1 MASQARKDKQG
12 YQLVDYS
19 YQLKKIML
27 LSDTIV
33 APSTPPG
40 VGALAVVRL
49 SGPGAVA
56 CVQALFS
63 KKNLA
68 AQPGHT
74 LHYGTLR
81 EPGSGPVLDE
91 AVVALYRA
99 PRSYTREDVVEI
111 SCHGSDYVVRQ
122 VLAALLR
129 QGARLAAPGEF
140 TRRAF
145 LNGALDL
152 AQAEA
157 VADLIT
163 ADSALSHQV
172 ALNQLRGG
180 FSNELRALRGRLV
193 QFAALLEL
201 ELDFGEE
208 DVEFADRTGLAR
220 LLAEVRG
227 VVGELLRSFELGNV
241 IKNGITV
248 VIAGRPNA
256 GKSTLLN
263 ALLREERA
271 IVSALPGTTRDFI
284 EDEIT
289 LDGLRFRFVD
299 TAGLRD
305 NPADEVEAIGVRRT
319 RERIGQAAL
328 LLYVFDLTELTPA
341 EVQADIAELTA
352 TLPRLPVLAVG
363 NKADLAFDEQLSAIS
378 YQLSVDNQ
386 AKISNQPPA
395 TSHKEPATRNQQPAT
410 SHEEPE
416 ANNQPPATSH
426 EEPENSNQKPA
437 TIVIAAARREGL
449 DELQAALLAR
459 VRGAGLAGTGTATIV
474 TNARH
479 ARALE
484 VAAQH
489 LDAVRA
495 GLNEGRGTELLAA
508 DLRHALAALGEI
520 TGEISTDDLL
530 TSIFTQFC
538 IGK

>member
-1 MASQARKDKQG
+1 MTG
-12 YQLVDYS
+12 MTTLF
-19 YQLKKIML
+19 
-27 LSDTIV
+27 SDTIV
-33 APSTPPG
+33 ALSTPPG
-40 VGALAVVRL
+40 AGALAVVRL
-49 SGPGAVA
+49 SGPAAVA
-56 CVQALFS
+56 LVAGVFS

-68 AQPGHT
+68 DQPGHT

-81 EPGSGPVLDE
+81 DPASGDILDE
-91 AVVALYRA
+91 VVVALYRA
-99 PRSYTREDVVEI
+99 PRSFTREDVVEI

-122 VLAALLR
+122 VLALLLR
-129 QGARLAAPGEF
+129 HGARLAEAGEF
-140 TRRAF
+140 TKRAF
-145 LNGALDL
+145 LSGALDL

-157 VADLIT
+157 VADLIA
-163 ADSALSHQV
+163 ADSALSHRV

-180 FSNELRALRGRLV
+180 FSQELRELRVRLI

-227 VVGELLRSFELGNV
+227 VVAGLLRSFELGNV
-241 IKNGITV
+241 IKNGITA

-284 EDEIT
+284 EDEVRIE
-289 LDGLRFRFVD
+289 GLRFRFVD

-319 RERIGQAAL
+319 RQRVRQAAL
-328 LLYVFDLTELTPA
+328 LLYLFDLTEMTPA
-341 EVQADIAELTA
+341 EVKTEIRELA
-352 TLPRLPVLAVG
+352 TGLDLPVLAVG
-363 NKADLAFDEQLSAIS
+363 NKTDLASS
-378 YQLSVDNQ
+378 
-386 AKISNQPPA
+386 
-395 TSHKEPATRNQQPAT
+395 
-410 SHEEPE
+410 E
-416 ANNQPPATSH
+416 A
-426 EEPENSNQKPA
+426 
-437 TIVIAAARREGL
+437 
-449 DELQAALLAR
+449 QAAFAAEFLAAGFAADSASAGAPAPLAFVAAGHTLGMEALQEALVR
-459 VRGAGLAGTGTATIV
+459 QVRGAALENNASATIV
-474 TNARH
+474 TNVRH

-484 VAAQH
+484 TAAAH
-489 LDAVRA
+489 LAAVQA
-495 GLNEGRGTELLAA
+495 GLDTGRGTELLAA

-520 TGEISTDDLL
+520 TGDISSEDLL

>member
-1 MASQARKDKQG
+1 MTSFA
-12 YQLVDYS
+12 
-19 YQLKKIML
+19 

-33 APSTPPG
+33 ALSTPPG
-40 VGALAVVRL
+40 AGALAVVRL
-49 SGPGAVA
+49 SGPDAVGIT
-56 CVQALFS
+56 QALFS
-63 KKNLA
+63 KKSLA
-68 AQPGHT
+68 SQPGHT
-74 LHYGTLR
+74 LHYGALR
-81 EPGSGPVLDE
+81 EPASGELLDE
-91 AVVALYRA
+91 VVVALYRA

-111 SCHGSDYVVRQ
+111 SGHGSDFIVRQ
-122 VLAALLR
+122 ILAALLR
-129 QGARLAAPGEF
+129 QGARLAEAGEF
-140 TRRAF
+140 TKRAF

-157 VADLIT
+157 VADLIA

-180 FSNELRALRGRLV
+180 FSDELRGLRAQLV

-220 LLAEVRG
+220 LLAQVQGVVRG
-227 VVGELLRSFELGNV
+227 LLRSFELGNV
-241 IKNGITV
+241 IKNGITT

-271 IVSALPGTTRDFI
+271 IVSAIPGTTRDFI
-284 EDEIT
+284 EDEVS

-328 LLYVFDLTELTPA
+328 LLYLFDLTELTPD
-341 EVQADIAELTA
+341 EVRADVAELTA
-352 TLPRLPVLAVG
+352 SLPKLPVLVVG
-363 NKADLAFDEQLSAIS
+363 NKRDLASQAAAGS
-378 YQLSVDNQ
+378 YQAAVAGNRGGDGAQ
-386 AKISNQPPA
+386 AVFISAGRQ
-395 TSHKEPATRNQQPAT
+395 
-410 SHEEPE
+410 
-416 ANNQPPATSH
+416 
-426 EEPENSNQKPA
+426 
-437 TIVIAAARREGL
+437 EGL
-449 DELQAALLAR
+449 DELQTALLAQ
-459 VRGAGLAGTGTATIV
+459 VRGAGLATTGTTTIV
-474 TNARH
+474 TNVRH

-484 VAAQH
+484 EALGYLAAVEQ
-489 LDAVRA
+489 
-495 GLNEGRGTELLAA
+495 GLFEGRGTELLAA
-508 DLRHALAALGEI
+508 DLRHALAALGSI
-520 TGEISTDDLL
+520 TGDISNDDLL

>member
-1 MASQARKDKQG
+1 MQTFF
-12 YQLVDYS
+12 
-19 YQLKKIML
+19 
-27 LSDTIV
+27 SDTIV
-33 APSTPPG
+33 ALSTPPG
-40 VGALAVVRL
+40 AGALAVVRL
-49 SGPGAVA
+49 SGPDAIRIT
-56 CVQALFS
+56 QALFS

-74 LHYGTLR
+74 VHYGTLR
-81 EPGSGPVLDE
+81 DPESHVVLDE
-91 AVVALYRA
+91 VVVALYRG

-111 SCHGSDYVVRQ
+111 SGHGSDFIVRQ
-122 VLAALLR
+122 IMAALLR
-129 QGARLAAPGEF
+129 QGARLAEAGEF
-140 TRRAF
+140 TKRAF
-145 LNGALDL
+145 LSGALDL

-157 VADLIT
+157 VADLIA

-180 FSNELRALRGRLV
+180 FSDELRGLRARLV

-208 DVEFADRTGLAR
+208 DVEFADRTGLGR
-220 LLAEVRG
+220 LLAEVQG
-227 VVGELLRSFELGNV
+227 VVAGLLRSFELGNV
-241 IKNGITV
+241 IKNGITT

-271 IVSALPGTTRDFI
+271 IVSATPGTTRDFI
-284 EDEIT
+284 EDEVTI
-289 LDGLRFRFVD
+289 DSLRFRFVD

-341 EVQADIAELTA
+341 DVQADIAELTA
-352 TLPRLPVLAVG
+352 TLPSLPVLAVG
-363 NKADLAFDEQLSAIS
+363 NKLDLATPAQLAAFREWDSKRQEVALISAG
-378 YQLSVDNQ
+378 Q
-386 AKISNQPPA
+386 
-395 TSHKEPATRNQQPAT
+395 
-410 SHEEPE
+410 
-416 ANNQPPATSH
+416 
-426 EEPENSNQKPA
+426 
-437 TIVIAAARREGL
+437 RRGL
-449 DELQAALLAR
+449 EELQAALLGQ
-459 VRGAGLAGTGTATIV
+459 VRGAGLAGTGTSTIV
-474 TNARH
+474 TNVRH

-484 VAAQH
+484 VAVQH
-489 LDAVRA
+489 LGAVRE
-495 GLNEGRGTELLAA
+495 GLGLGRGTELLAA

-520 TGEISTDDLL
+520 TGEVSSDDLL

>member
-1 MASQARKDKQG
+1 MPAATFALRPWPSRPPYPTPPAWVPRPFIFEKSVNPVFISTHQEP
-12 YQLVDYS
+12 
-19 YQLKKIML
+19 
-27 LSDTIV
+27 TIV
-33 APSTPPG
+33 ALSTPPG
-40 VGALAVVRL
+40 AGALAVVRL
-49 SGPGAVA
+49 SGPEAVA
-56 CVQALFS
+56 ITQALFS

-68 AQPGHT
+68 DQPGHT

-81 EPGSGPVLDE
+81 EPGTGQVLDE
-91 AVVALYRA
+91 VVVALYRA

-111 SCHGSDYVVRQ
+111 SGHGSDYVVSQ
-122 VLAALLR
+122 ILAALLR
-129 QGARLAAPGEF
+129 QGARLAEAGEF
-140 TRRAF
+140 TKRAF

-157 VADLIT
+157 VADLIA

-180 FSNELRALRGRLV
+180 FSNELRELRARLIK
-193 QFAALLEL
+193 FAALLEL

-220 LLAEVRG
+220 LLAEVEG
-227 VVGELLRSFELGNV
+227 VVTSLLRSFELGNV
-241 IKNGITV
+241 IKHGITT

-271 IVSALPGTTRDFI
+271 IVSATPGTTRDFI
-284 EDEIT
+284 EDEVVMEGI
-289 LDGLRFRFVD
+289 RFRFVD

-328 LLYVFDLTELTPA
+328 LLYLFDLTELTPA

-352 TLPRLPVLAVG
+352 ALPRLPVLAVG
-363 NKADLAFDEQLSAIS
+363 NKQDLAPQLESKE
-378 YQLSVDNQ
+378 LSVAPQ
-386 AKISNQPPA
+386 TREAK
-395 TSHKEPATRNQQPAT
+395 
-410 SHEEPE
+410 
-416 ANNQPPATSH
+416 
-426 EEPENSNQKPA
+426 NQKPA
-437 TIVIAAARREGL
+437 PLNQQSISSSQPILISAAQREGL
-449 DELQAALLAR
+449 AELQAALLAQ

-489 LDAVRA
+489 LAAVRR
-495 GLNEGRGTELLAA
+495 GLAEGRGTELLAA

-520 TGEISTDDLL
+520 TGEISSDDLL

>member
-1 MASQARKDKQG
+1 MRANQW
-12 YQLVDYS
+12 
-19 YQLKKIML
+19 
-27 LSDTIV
+27 SDTIV
-33 APSTPPG
+33 ALSTPPG
-40 VGALAVVRL
+40 AGALAVVRL
-49 SGPGAVA
+49 SGLDAVSI
-56 CVQALFS
+56 VQALFS

-74 LHYGTLR
+74 LHYGALR
-81 EPGSGPVLDE
+81 DPATGQVLDE
-91 AVVALYRA
+91 VVVALYRG

-111 SCHGSDYVVRQ
+111 SGHGSDFIVRQ
-122 VLAALLR
+122 ILAALLR
-129 QGARLAAPGEF
+129 QGARLAEAGEF
-140 TRRAF
+140 TKRAF

-157 VADLIT
+157 VADLIA

-180 FSNELRALRGRLV
+180 FSDELRDLRV
-193 QFAALLEL
+193 QLIKFAALLEL

-220 LLAEVRG
+220 LLAEVEG
-227 VVGELLRSFELGNV
+227 VVTGLLRSFELGNV
-241 IKNGITV
+241 IKNGITT

-271 IVSALPGTTRDFI
+271 IVSATPGTTRDFI
-284 EDEIT
+284 EDEVSI
-289 LDGLRFRFVD
+289 DGLRFRFVD

-328 LLYVFDLTELTPA
+328 LLYLFDLTELSPA

-352 TLPRLPVLAVG
+352 ALPRLPVLAVG
-363 NKADLAFDEQLSAIS
+363 NKRDLASQVGIKNYELKIKSSLASTSQ
-378 YQLSVDNQ
+378 NQ
-386 AKISNQPPA
+386 ASLIQ
-395 TSHKEPATRNQQPAT
+395 
-410 SHEEPE
+410 
-416 ANNQPPATSH
+416 
-426 EEPENSNQKPA
+426 NQKPDNQEPSTKHQ
-437 TIVIAAARREGL
+437 TIFISAGRREGL
-449 DELQAALLAR
+449 DELQAALLAQ
-459 VRGAGLAGTGTATIV
+459 VRGAGLATTGTATIV
-474 TNARH
+474 TNVRH

-489 LDAVRA
+489 LAAVRQ
-495 GLNEGRGTELLAA
+495 GLAEGRGTELLAA

-520 TGEISTDDLL
+520 TGEISSDDLL

>member
-1 MASQARKDKQG
+1 MKS
-12 YQLVDYS
+12 V
-19 YQLKKIML
+19 KIRANQW
-27 LSDTIV
+27 SDTIV
-33 APSTPPG
+33 ALSTPPG
-40 VGALAVVRL
+40 TGALAVVRL
-49 SGPGAVA
+49 SGAEAVSIT
-56 CVQALFS
+56 QALFS

-81 EPGSGPVLDE
+81 DPATGLVLDE
-91 AVVALYRA
+91 VVVALYRG

-111 SCHGSDYVVRQ
+111 SGHGSDFIVRQ
-122 VLAALLR
+122 ILAALLR
-129 QGARLAAPGEF
+129 QGARLAEAGEF
-140 TRRAF
+140 TKRAF

-157 VADLIT
+157 VADLIA
-163 ADSALSHQV
+163 ADSVLSHSV

-180 FSNELRALRGRLV
+180 FSDELRDLRAQLIK
-193 QFAALLEL
+193 FAALLEL

-220 LLAEVRG
+220 LLAEVEG
-227 VVGELLRSFELGNV
+227 VVTGLLRSFELGNV
-241 IKNGITV
+241 IKNGITT

-271 IVSALPGTTRDFI
+271 IVSAMPGTTRDFI
-284 EDEIT
+284 EDEVSI
-289 LDGLRFRFVD
+289 DGLRFRFVD

-328 LLYVFDLTELTPA
+328 LLYLFDLTELSPA

-352 TLPRLPVLAVG
+352 ALPLLPVLAVG
-363 NKADLAFDEQLSAIS
+363 NKRDLSSINN
-378 YQLSVDNQ
+378 YQLIFNKQ
-386 AKISNQPPA
+386 AGVGDDQRPA
-395 TSHKEPATRNQQPAT
+395 IEDQQPGTKYHTVFISA
-410 SHEEPE
+410 
-416 ANNQPPATSH
+416 A
-426 EEPENSNQKPA
+426 QK
-437 TIVIAAARREGL
+437 EGL
-449 DELQAALLAR
+449 EELQAALLAQ
-459 VRGAGLAGTGTATIV
+459 VRGAGLATTGTATIV
-474 TNARH
+474 TNVRH

-489 LDAVRA
+489 LAAVRQ
-495 GLNEGRGTELLAA
+495 GLAEGRGTELLAA

-520 TGEISTDDLL
+520 TGEISSDDLL

>member
-1 MASQARKDKQG
+1 MTPFA
-12 YQLVDYS
+12 Y
-19 YQLKKIML
+19 
-27 LSDTIV
+27 SDTIV
-33 APSTPPG
+33 ALSTPPG
-40 VGALAVVRL
+40 AGALAVVRL
-49 SGPGAVA
+49 SGPEAVPIT
-56 CVQALFS
+56 QALFS

-68 AQPGHT
+68 SQPGHT

-81 EPGSGPVLDE
+81 EPGTDQILDE
-91 AVVALYRA
+91 VVVALYRA

-111 SCHGSDYVVRQ
+111 SGHGSDFIVRQ
-122 VLAALLR
+122 LLSAFLR
-129 QGARLAAPGEF
+129 QGARLAEAGEF
-140 TRRAF
+140 TKRAF

-157 VADLIT
+157 VADLIA

-180 FSNELRALRGRLV
+180 FSDELRGLRAQLV

-220 LLAEVRG
+220 LLAQMQGVVRG
-227 VVGELLRSFELGNV
+227 LLRSFELGNV
-241 IKNGITV
+241 IKNGITT

-271 IVSALPGTTRDFI
+271 IVSAIPGTTRDFI
-284 EDEIT
+284 EDEVSI
-289 LDGLRFRFVD
+289 DGLRFRFVD

-328 LLYVFDLTELTPA
+328 LLYLFDLTELTPA

-352 TLPRLPVLAVG
+352 SLPKLPVLAVG
-363 NKADLAFDEQLSAIS
+363 NKRDLASHLAVDS
-378 YQLSVDNQ
+378 YQAAVAASRGADAAQVVF
-386 AKISNQPPA
+386 ISAGQ
-395 TSHKEPATRNQQPAT
+395 RQ
-410 SHEEPE
+410 
-416 ANNQPPATSH
+416 
-426 EEPENSNQKPA
+426 
-437 TIVIAAARREGL
+437 GL
-449 DELQAALLAR
+449 DELQAALLAQ
-459 VRGAGLAGTGTATIV
+459 VRGAGLATTGTATIV
-474 TNARH
+474 TNVRH

-484 VAAQH
+484 EALGYLAAVEQ
-489 LDAVRA
+489 
-495 GLNEGRGTELLAA
+495 GLAEGRGTELLAA
-508 DLRHALAALGEI
+508 DLRHALGALGSI
-520 TGEISTDDLL
+520 TGEISSDDLL

>member
-1 MASQARKDKQG
+1 MSVFA
-12 YQLVDYS
+12 Y
-19 YQLKKIML
+19 
-27 LSDTIV
+27 SDTIV
-33 APSTPPG
+33 ALSTPPG
-40 VGALAVVRL
+40 AGALAVVRL
-49 SGPGAVA
+49 SGPEAVA
-56 CVQALFS
+56 ITQALFS

-68 AQPGHT
+68 AQPGHS

-81 EPGSGPVLDE
+81 DPATGQVLDE
-91 AVVALYRA
+91 VVVALYRG

-111 SCHGSDYVVRQ
+111 SGHGSDFIVRQ
-122 VLAALLR
+122 ILTALLR
-129 QGARLAAPGEF
+129 QGARLAEAGEF
-140 TRRAF
+140 TKRAF

-157 VADLIT
+157 VADLIA

-180 FSNELRALRGRLV
+180 FSDELRGLRAQLIK
-193 QFAALLEL
+193 FAALLEL

-220 LLAEVRG
+220 LLTEVEG
-227 VVGELLRSFELGNV
+227 VVTGLLRSFELGNV
-241 IKNGITV
+241 IKNGITT

-271 IVSALPGTTRDFI
+271 IVSAIPGTTRDFI
-284 EDEIT
+284 EDEVSI
-289 LDGLRFRFVD
+289 DGLRFRFVD

-328 LLYVFDLTELTPA
+328 LLYLFDLTELSPA

-352 TLPRLPVLAVG
+352 ALPLLPVLVVG
-363 NKADLAFDEQLSAIS
+363 NKSDLAPQVATAQ
-378 YQLSVDNQ
+378 YQAAVAGSQQV
-386 AKISNQPPA
+386 A
-395 TSHKEPATRNQQPAT
+395 TSQ
-410 SHEEPE
+410 
-416 ANNQPPATSH
+416 
-426 EEPENSNQKPA
+426 
-437 TIVIAAARREGL
+437 VVFIAASQRAGL
-449 DELQAALLAR
+449 DELQTALLKQ
-459 VRGAGLAGTGTATIV
+459 VRGAGLATTGTATIV
-474 TNARH
+474 TNVRH

-484 VAAQH
+484 TAAQH
-489 LDAVRA
+489 LAAVRQ
-495 GLNEGRGTELLAA
+495 GLAEGRGTELLAA
-508 DLRHALAALGEI
+508 DLRHALAALGEM
-520 TGEISTDDLL
+520 TGEISSDDLL

>member
-1 MASQARKDKQG
+1 MKS
-12 YQLVDYS
+12 V
-19 YQLKKIML
+19 KIRANQW
-27 LSDTIV
+27 SDTIV
-33 APSTPPG
+33 ALSTPPG

-49 SGPGAVA
+49 SGAEA
-56 CVQALFS
+56 ISITQALFS

-68 AQPGHT
+68 TQPGHT

-81 EPGSGPVLDE
+81 DPATDQVLDE
-91 AVVALYRA
+91 VVVALYRG

-111 SCHGSDYVVRQ
+111 SGHGSDFIVRQ
-122 VLAALLR
+122 ILAALLR
-129 QGARLAAPGEF
+129 QGARLAEAGEF
-140 TRRAF
+140 TKRAF

-157 VADLIT
+157 VADLIA

-180 FSNELRALRGRLV
+180 FSDELRDLRAQLIK
-193 QFAALLEL
+193 FAALLEL

-220 LLAEVRG
+220 LLAEVEG
-227 VVGELLRSFELGNV
+227 VVTGLLRSFELGNV
-241 IKNGITV
+241 IKNGITT

-271 IVSALPGTTRDFI
+271 IVSAIPGTTRDFI
-284 EDEIT
+284 EDEVSI
-289 LDGLRFRFVD
+289 DGLRFRFVD

-328 LLYVFDLTELTPA
+328 LLYLFDLTELSPA
-341 EVQADIAELTA
+341 EVRADIAELTA
-352 TLPRLPVLAVG
+352 ALPRLPVLAVG
-363 NKADLAFDEQLSAIS
+363 NKQDLASQLTINS
-378 YQLSVDNQ
+378 YQLAIFDS
-386 AKISNQPPA
+386 
-395 TSHKEPATRNQQPAT
+395 QQVALP
-410 SHEEPE
+410 
-416 ANNQPPATSH
+416 
-426 EEPENSNQKPA
+426 
-437 TIVIAAARREGL
+437 VVFIAASQRAGL
-449 DELQAALLAR
+449 EELQAALLAQ
-459 VRGAGLAGTGTATIV
+459 VRGAGLATTGTATIV
-474 TNARH
+474 TNVRH

-489 LDAVRA
+489 LAAVRQ
-495 GLNEGRGTELLAA
+495 GLAEGRGTELLAA
-508 DLRHALAALGEI
+508 DLRHALGALGEI
-520 TGEISTDDLL
+520 TGEISSDDLL